1 MVALNQRYSR
11 TVATIQIRDVPDD
24 VHEYFQ
30 RQARASGQSLQA
42 YMRERAVQWARQQ
55 EARAAVLAELEEIMS
70 KDGGTGITK
79 QQILDDLD
87 ADRR

>member
-1 MVALNQRYSR
+1 M
-11 TVATIQIRDVPDD
+11 ATIQIRDIPDD

-30 RQARASGQSLQA
+30 QQARAAGQSLQA

-55 EARAAVLAELEEIMS
+55 ARRAAVLAELEEIMV
-70 KDGGTGITK
+70 KDGGTGITT